1 VSCPRSVTARQKEL
15 MNRKYDRD
23 ITDLTYN
30 LDYVKTLAPDLNST
44 RSIVGPEQEKWIE
57 DGLKASQDRGT
68 VWKMVLNQV
77 IFGTYVPLLHCDRKG
92 C

>member
-1 VSCPRSVTARQKEL
+1 
-15 MNRKYDRD
+15 MDRKYDRD

-77 IFGTYVPLLHCDRKG
+77 IFGTYVPLLHYDRKG